1 MLRNINDFLIKGVIL
16 SILKPMESKVEK
28 LKNSRA
34 KFIIKANAKDLEHAS
49 EHAFHHLTANVAVK
63 GFRPGK
69 APRPLLV
76 QQVSKGRILSE
87 LVDHAIPEFLQQAA
101 EEHKITVI
109 EMPSYTLEKL
119 CDLKDDGTLPEDT
132 TLEFTAEADYAPD
145 VKIGDY
151 KKIKIKPAKQKEV
164 TDKVVDE
171 VLNQLAD
178 RKAEYTK
185 VERATKKGDRVEI
198 DFAGKRGGI
207 PEDRLASKHYPVVI
221 GSGTMIPGFEDEL
234 VGKKAGDKFS
244 FEITFPKDYHAKDLA
259 DQKVVFDII
268 VHSVEEK
275 KLPEI
280 NDKFAEEFGHKT
292 LDELKKAIRD
302 ERELAFAQEAKQ
314 SDEEATLDAFM
325 PLVKVEVP
333 QSLVNHE
340 LDRQMQTLRQQ
351 TQMYGLQFDQYLEHL
366 KKTEEELRESMRES
380 AEKAVTIGLGLGEVA
395 KGEGLEKKENPGY
408 ASIERLVEI
417 ARDNATKK

>member
-1 MLRNINDFLIKGVIL
+1 
-16 SILKPMESKVEK
+16 MESKVEK
-28 LKNSRA
+28 LKNSRV
-34 KFIIKANAKDLEHAS
+34 KFSIKANAKDLAHAA
-49 EHAFHHLTANVAVK
+49 EHAFHHLTGNVTVK

-87 LVDHAIPEFLQQAA
+87 LVDHAIPELMQQAA
-101 EEHKITVI
+101 EEHKITII
-109 EMPSYTLEKL
+109 EMPAYTLDKL
-119 CDLKDDGTLPEDT
+119 CELKEDGTLPGDT
-132 TLEFTAEADYAPD
+132 TLEFTAEADCAPD
-145 VKIGDY
+145 VKVGDY

-164 TDKVVDE
+164 TDKVIDE
-171 VLNQLAD
+171 VISQLAD

-185 VERATKKGDRVEI
+185 VDRVAKKGDRVEI

-207 PEDRLASKHYPVVI
+207 PEERLASKHYPVVL
-221 GSGTMIPGFEDEL
+221 GSGSMIPGFEDEL
-234 VGKKAGDKFS
+234 EGKKADDKFS

-259 DQKVVFDII
+259 NQKVVFDIV
-268 VHSVEEK
+268 VHLVEEK

-280 NDKFAEEFGHKT
+280 NDAFAESFGHKK

-302 ERELAFAQEAKQ
+302 ERELAFAQEVKQ
-314 SDEEATLDAFM
+314 SDEEATLDAFL
-325 PLVKVEVP
+325 PLVTVDVP

-340 LDRQMQTLRQQ
+340 LDRQMDTLRQQ

-366 KKTEEELRESMRES
+366 KKTEEELRDSMRES

-395 KGEGLEKKENPGY
+395 KAEGLEKDQSPGY

-417 ARDNATKK
+417 ARGNATKK